1 MSNAI
6 QMLWNARTAL
16 FTKLPASRFPAVSWF
31 RLVQFLWNTKVSFG
45 VNGSCQQEP
54 PLGGVPAGG
63 FVGTAGNKGAG
74 GFVNS
79 AVSIVSMVTYTSDL
93 NPYLCS
99 SMNSGANH
107 LTGTRFC
114 NSCSVSKYISHK
126 YAFQWDAY
134 CPLVSRMPAWRV
146 GGGGVCQ
153 RGCLLGGRLTG
164 VTGCLPRGGGVSATP
179 LVDRQTPVKT

>member
-1 MSNAI
+1 MRPKWYFSQWMWLKVADKCR
-6 QMLWNARTAL
+6 M
-16 FTKLPASRFPAVSWF
+16 PF
-31 RLVQFLWNTKVSFG
+31 RCCGMHVQHYSQSCRPHGSQQFHDFDWYNSCGTQKCPLA
-45 VNGSCQQEP
+45 VNGSRRQEP

-126 YAFQWDAY
+126 YAFQWDVY
-134 CPLVSRMPAWRV
+134 CPLISRMPAWGW
-146 GGGGVCQ
+146 GG
-153 RGCLLGGRLTG
+153 
-164 VTGCLPRGGGVSATP
+164 
-179 LVDRQTPVKT
+179 